1 MNELNF
7 DPSTDDFQPIAYD
20 EGMERGTLRPIS
32 MPVFKVPRVFKVLR
46 SDGHRQIGL
55 MTNGKYAVGVMRQG
69 CELEHGCILVDT
81 LDEARAVWDFIDN
94 VEGDH
99 VRAIDLIYAQTTIST
114 EGDTE

>member
-20 EGMERGTLRPIS
+20 EGMERGTIRQIS

-69 CELEHGCILVDT
+69 CELEHGCILSST
-81 LDEARAVWDFIDN
+81 LDEARDTWN
-94 VEGDH
+94 
-99 VRAIDLIYAQTTIST
+99 AIQLY
-114 EGDTE
+114 E